1 MVANSRSN
9 RVYWEIKMNILKKLL
24 YTLFIPLLSFLR
36 YIINGVIIDNTDD
49 TYWEC
54 LKDMFTDI
62 WEI

>member
-1 MVANSRSN
+1 
-9 RVYWEIKMNILKKLL
+9 MNILKKLL